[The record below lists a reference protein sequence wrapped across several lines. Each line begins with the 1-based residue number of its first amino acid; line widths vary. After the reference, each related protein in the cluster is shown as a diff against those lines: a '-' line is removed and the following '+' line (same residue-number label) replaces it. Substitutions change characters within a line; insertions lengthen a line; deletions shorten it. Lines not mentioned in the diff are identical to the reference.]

1 MFFLY
6 FKVCTVAIKIVN
18 HQLIKSNWPHN
29 INIFQNWTK
38 NKLKMLLISYTI
50 ISQSFILTLKS
61 IQEKQ

>member
-6 FKVCTVAIKIVN
+6 FKVCTVAIEMVN
-18 HQLIKSNWPHN
+18 HQLIKNNWPRD